1 MAQLDTLS
9 TDPVSANSH
18 RSVDTSCVS
27 ADDLTEL
34 ERELLELCSMDAGGG
49 ETTTTLYVEM
59 LRSPPDRATLE
70 ATLRGLVERGLM
82 ETWRGLYG
90 GAQRDRITGETSHVV
105 YEDDWWPVTD
115 AGRAAIGLRPR
126 AEARKERWMNP
137 SSGPWRV
144 SPLVAPL
151 CAWRVRHGK
160 EPIPRWYTRLTGSQN
175 PAPPGRRW

>member
-1 MAQLDTLS
+1 VD
-9 TDPVSANSH
+9 AN
-18 RSVDTSCVS
+18 
-27 ADDLTEL
+27 DLTEL

-82 ETWRGLYG
+82 QTWPGVYG
-90 GAQRDRITGETSHVV
+90 GDQRDRTTGETSHVV
-105 YEDDWWPVTD
+105 YEDDWWPATD

-126 AEARKERWMNP
+126 AEAVKERWMNP

-151 CAWRVRHGK
+151 CAWRFRHGK
-160 EPIPRWYTRLTGSQN
+160 EPIRHRYTRLTGSQN
-175 PAPPGRRW
+175 PHVSVGESRRDAIPQQRYGERQHSPLGC